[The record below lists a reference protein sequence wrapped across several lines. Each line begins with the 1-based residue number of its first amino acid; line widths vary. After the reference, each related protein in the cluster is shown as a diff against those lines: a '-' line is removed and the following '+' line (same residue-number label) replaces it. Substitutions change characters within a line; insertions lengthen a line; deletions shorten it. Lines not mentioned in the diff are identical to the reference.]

1 MLVKQSEKL
10 KLDDRPKQYLIG
22 MRAYS
27 SVCGQLKRAI
37 SNEVDLTPLYNEDV
51 AELDGSEGRW
61 QWERRREEWI
71 EKERK
76 KNQEFLERI
85 ERGSKAKT
93 EAEL

>member
-10 KLDDRPKQYLIG
+10 RLDDRPKEYLIG
-22 MRAYS
+22 LRAYS

-37 SNEVDLTPLYNEDV
+37 SGEVDLDPLYNEDV

-71 EKERK
+71 ENERK
-76 KNQEFLERI
+76 KNEAFLERI
-85 ERGSKAKT
+85 ERGSKAKM
-93 EAEL
+93 EGEL